1 MARYIVMLDEPQDAA
16 EALDPIYDDATP
28 ADGAEAEAVC
38 AHCGDLLAWHEQAC
52 VPAVAPVAAEEAV
65 VAEPVASFRP
75 ASAFAFELGKAVQP
89 VASVP
94 GQIIWRGQIKERQ
107 PESGLVIRINVYG
120 LNNGFWDCY
129 REEELQAA

>member
-16 EALDPIYDDATP
+16 EALDPIYDDAVT
-28 ADGAEAEAVC
+28 DGGAEAEAVC
-38 AHCGDLLAWHEQAC
+38 AHCGDLMAWHEQAC
-52 VPAVAPVAAEEAV
+52 VPTVAPVVAAESVA
-65 VAEPVASFRP
+65 AEPLVAFRT

-94 GQIIWRGQIKERQ
+94 GQIIWRGQIKERE

-129 REEELQAA
+129 REEELLAA

>member
-1 MARYIVMLDEPQDAA
+1 MARYIMMLDEPQDAA
-16 EALDPIYDDATP
+16 EALDPIYDDATA
-28 ADGAEAEAVC
+28 ADGADAEAVC

-52 VPAVAPVAAEEAV
+52 MPTTAPV
-65 VAEPVASFRP
+65 VAEASVAEEPVVMFRS

-107 PESGLVIRINVYG
+107 PESGLVMRINVYG